1 MPSCLTLL
9 FPAWFVCAWIV
20 SLASLGA
27 EDPSGISLEVSR
39 RLEAQGRTVVCVEL
53 VDPSLK
59 EDSLQVRCRKY
70 ARSQELLLKTL
81 LAGDCHLRY
90 RYRYSPVVVLEL
102 TQPSALLRLK
112 KAAGVK
118 KVELDL
124 EGRGGLL
131 QSLQLT
137 RANSVHQA
145 GVEGGGTVAV
155 VLDTGIDAD
164 NDNFEGA
171 GKATRLVY
179 RQHLDDNAYSDPD
192 MWYSRPGIGT
202 NDPSRYQPAIA
213 ETENPLPRSEEEGT
227 LVEQA
232 SKAETRRVTADEAE
246 DAPPFA
252 VFFVHPTSYIPTN
265 MDKDIQWNARLGDKE
280 TEDRATLFLRGL
292 ASPFNRAAE
301 IWSPKYR
308 QATVGAFITDKPEA
322 EQAID
327 AAYRDVEQAFDYF
340 LESVDED
347 RPIVLA
353 GHSQGSLH
361 LLRLLRER
369 VKGRPLENR
378 IAAVYAIGVF
388 FAVVHMSSDYFA
400 HKAPAEATWRRRHP
414 LLRLVFRG
422 LKNVAGGGLV
432 LLGLAMLVL
441 PEILVAV
448 LEGIESPV
456 MVLAGVKVAFVAF
469 ARSELID
476 AVSLAAA
483 IHVIAAKAV
492 TIGKNERTETVP
504 LPVLESTDVFATVW
518 VS

>member
-1 MPSCLTLL
+1 MVRAFLYFIATM
-9 FPAWFVCAWIV
+9 IV
-20 SLASLGA
+20 
-27 EDPSGISLEVSR
+27 
-39 RLEAQGRTVVCVEL
+39 L
-53 VDPSLK
+53 VII
-59 EDSLQVRCRKY
+59 
-70 ARSQELLLKTL
+70 
-81 LAGDCHLRY
+81 GMF
-90 RYRYSPVVVLEL
+90 
-102 TQPSALLRLK
+102 ALSIWS
-112 KAAGVK
+112 
-118 KVELDL
+118 D
-124 EGRGGLL
+124 
-131 QSLQLT
+131 
-137 RANSVHQA
+137 
-145 GVEGGGTVAV
+145 
-155 VLDTGIDAD
+155 
-164 NDNFEGA
+164 
-171 GKATRLVY
+171 KATELAFVPRTEFVE
-179 RQHLDDNAYSDPD
+179 QEALDDNAYSDPD

-378 IAAVYAIGVF
+378 IAAVYAIGW
-388 FAVVHMSSDYFA
+388 
-400 HKAPAEATWRRRHP
+400 P
-414 LLRLVFRG
+414 
-422 LKNVAGGGLV
+422 
-432 LLGLAMLVL
+432 
-441 PEILVAV
+441 I
-448 LEGIESPV
+448 
-456 MVLAGVKVAFVAF
+456 
-469 ARSELID
+469 
-476 AVSLAAA
+476 SLD
-483 IHVIAAKAV
+483 HD
-492 TIGKNERTETVP
+492 
-504 LPVLESTDVFATVW
+504 LPVLPLPACSRANETGCILSWASFADDGDPTQLLTRFRASPGFDGEPRGDTPILCVNPITGFQNSTAPADDNKGTLVPDESLASGSLVAGAVGARCDKQGILRIGDPPEMGSAVLPGSNYHVYDIPLFWRNVQEDVVVRVREWAAAN
-518 VS
+518 S

>member
-1 MPSCLTLL
+1 MVRAFLYFIATM
-9 FPAWFVCAWIV
+9 IV
-20 SLASLGA
+20 
-27 EDPSGISLEVSR
+27 
-39 RLEAQGRTVVCVEL
+39 L
-53 VDPSLK
+53 VII
-59 EDSLQVRCRKY
+59 
-70 ARSQELLLKTL
+70 
-81 LAGDCHLRY
+81 GMF
-90 RYRYSPVVVLEL
+90 
-102 TQPSALLRLK
+102 ALSIWS
-112 KAAGVK
+112 
-118 KVELDL
+118 D
-124 EGRGGLL
+124 
-131 QSLQLT
+131 
-137 RANSVHQA
+137 
-145 GVEGGGTVAV
+145 
-155 VLDTGIDAD
+155 
-164 NDNFEGA
+164 
-171 GKATRLVY
+171 KATELAFVPRTEFVE
-179 RQHLDDNAYSDPD
+179 QEALDDNAYSDPD

-378 IAAVYAIGVF
+378 IAAVYAIGW
-388 FAVVHMSSDYFA
+388 
-400 HKAPAEATWRRRHP
+400 P
-414 LLRLVFRG
+414 
-422 LKNVAGGGLV
+422 
-432 LLGLAMLVL
+432 
-441 PEILVAV
+441 I
-448 LEGIESPV
+448 
-456 MVLAGVKVAFVAF
+456 
-469 ARSELID
+469 
-476 AVSLAAA
+476 SLD
-483 IHVIAAKAV
+483 HD
-492 TIGKNERTETVP
+492 
-504 LPVLESTDVFATVW
+504 LPVLPLPACSRANETGCILSWASFADDGDPTQLLTRFRASPGFDGEPRGDTPILCVNPITGFQNSTAPADDNKGTLVPDESLASGSLVAGAVGARCDKQGILRIGDPPEMGSAVLPGSNYHVYDIPLFWRNVQEDVVTRVREWTAAN
-518 VS
+518 S